1 MKTRKI
7 VIAVIGCMTGVI
19 LSSCQSK
26 EQKLENAQENVID
39 ANQDYKQAQQ
49 EFRNEAEIKIREN
62 ENEIKMYKDN
72 LNSQKV
78 ESRADYERRVD
89 SLQRRNEELKR
100 KLNEYNDDG
109 KSNEKWES
117 FKREFNHDM
126 DELKQSIKHV
136 GKNNVK

>member
-1 MKTRKI
+1 MKTKKV

-26 EQKLENAQENVID
+26 EKKLENAQEDVID
-39 ANQDYKQAQQ
+39 ANADFKKAQQ
-49 EFRNEAEIKIREN
+49 EFKNEADMKIREN

-72 LNSQKV
+72 LQSMKV
-78 ESRADYERRVD
+78 ETRADYERRID
-89 SLQRRNEELKR
+89 SVEQRNEEMKR
-100 KLNEYNDDG
+100 KLNEYNGEGDT
-109 KSNEKWES
+109 NEKWES

-126 DELKQSIKHV
+126 DELKGSLKDI